1 MNILVTTFGLTWPV
15 LPELI
20 GFTNPGAFDFYGN
33 HSQHPALE
41 KLRSDYG
48 ILPCDELWI
57 IHTDS
62 RQALDALERFK
73 EWMSLLK
80 LTQPL
85 IRTFS
90 YSGIYELGDA
100 KECRAMSDL
109 VLRTV
114 LKATETAHDGQVI
127 ISLTGGRKNMSTDI
141 FRASEIFGCSSVIH
155 VADHL
160 QSDSV
165 IKKLSPGQLLQ
176 PLASEEADQLN
187 PMVLY
192 GKKSPHAIVNLDKN
206 LVASDFPVHEG
217 LNEPAVELLNIV
229 DKRMGTSNSLLLN
242 NYQQR
247 ISISNQTSFYGLQIL
262 PPKIIQTL
270 ENEFIGTNLKSQN
283 EEYLWLK
290 KLPKAELHCHLGGV
304 LSPSETIEVA
314 LSLKNEIDE
323 LSGSNPDFKK
333 WIDSIRRLIDENEH
347 DHLRGYVKDS
357 KTKLRKLPNV
367 PEPFGVAAFLSLFRE
382 KEGLLDKLIYGDYL
396 ENEKFYAIG
405 IKAYEILGDLQ
416 GSGLLKHPKT
426 LTKTCQILKRKCEEQ
441 NIHYCEIR
449 CSPEKYVNKD
459 FESSHVVEI
468 IHNELNDSD
477 STLFQLIIIGSRHN
491 DLTLLYK
498 HAELA
503 RELSESEKY
512 RDFFAGFDIA
522 GDESVRSPLNL
533 KPDLDAILHECI
545 KMTIHAGEDVDP
557 ENIWEAAYELN
568 ADRIG
573 HGLTLE
579 RNPKLMK
586 RFADRKISLEMCPSS
601 NFQIAGFRNFLLPE
615 TIDAQLYPLGKYFA
629 SGIKVTVNTDNPG
642 ISRTDLSRELL
653 LAAQLTEGG
662 LSKWDIL
669 KIIRNGFKA
678 AFLDPFRK
686 KELILKVENK
696 IAQHLLNYS
705 L

>member
-1 MNILVTTFGLTWPV
+1 M

-33 HSQHPALE
+33 HSQHPALG
-41 KLRSDYG
+41 KLRLDYG

-62 RQALDALERFK
+62 PQALAALERFK

-90 YSGIYELGDA
+90 YSGISELGDA

-114 LKATETAHDGQVI
+114 LKATETAHDGRVV

-141 FRASEIFGCSSVIH
+141 YRASEIFGCGSVIH
-155 VADHL
+155 IADHIKGNSIL
-160 QSDSV
+160 RSV
-165 IKKLSPGQLLQ
+165 TPAQLLQ
-176 PLASEEADQLN
+176 PLPTLEADQLN

-192 GKKSPHAIVNLDKN
+192 GKKSPHAIVHLEKP
-206 LVASDFPVHEG
+206 LVSSDFPINEG
-217 LNEPAVELLNIV
+217 RNETSFDLLDIV

-270 ENEFIGTNLKSQN
+270 ENEFIGTNLKNQN

-304 LSPSETIEVA
+304 LFPSEMIEVA

-323 LSGSNPDFKK
+323 LSGSNPDFKE
-333 WIDSIRRLIDENEH
+333 WIDSVRRLIDENEH
-347 DHLRGYVKDS
+347 DQLRGYVKDT
-357 KTKLRKLPNV
+357 KTKLRNLSYV

-382 KEGLLDKLIYGDYL
+382 KEVLLDRLIYGDYL
-396 ENEKFYAIG
+396 KNEKFYAIG
-405 IKAYEILGDLQ
+405 IKTYEKLGDLQ

-426 LTKTCQILKRKCEEQ
+426 LAETCRILKRKCEEQ
-441 NIHYCEIR
+441 NILYCEIR
-449 CSPEKYVNKD
+449 CSPENYVN
-459 FESSHVVEI
+459 SSFDSSSVVDV
-468 IHNELNDSD
+468 IHKELSVSGN
-477 STLFQLIIIGSRHN
+477 TLFQLLVIGSRHN
-491 DLTLLYK
+491 HLPLLHKHVQLAKDL
-498 HAELA
+498 
-503 RELSESEKY
+503 SVSEKY

-533 KPDLDAILHECI
+533 KPDLDAMLHECI
-545 KMTIHAGEDVDP
+545 RMTIHAGEDVDP

-579 RNPKLMK
+579 RNSKLMK
-586 RFADRKISLEMCPSS
+586 RFADRKITLEMCPSS
-601 NFQIAGFRNFLLPE
+601 NMQIAGFRNFIMPGTAE
-615 TIDAQLYPLGKYFA
+615 ARVYPLGKYFKA
-629 SGIKVTVNTDNPG
+629 GIMVTVNTDNPG

-653 LAAQLTEGG
+653 LAAQLTKGG

-669 KIIRNGFKA
+669 KIVRNSFKA
-678 AFLDPFRK
+678 AFIDPARK
-686 KELILKVENK
+686 KKLIQQAENK
-696 IAQHLLNYS
+696 AAELFLNLL
-705 L
+705 